1 MHYEFNLSSKI
12 DLPRSHPNRFR
23 LMFSP
28 LFAAKKHALMR
39 SKTRFKV
46 AAQLLFVLFL
56 PVMGPNV
63 SARAQGPDPDRD
75 QLLNGLRVLYLPQP
89 GDGKVSLQLRIHS
102 GAAFDP
108 AGKSGLMTLLAD
120 SLFPETE
127 SNQFFEDELGGS
139 LKVWTDY
146 DSINIVATGNA
157 SEVGR
162 MLDAFSS
169 ALGGPRTAG
178 RDTELTDETF
188 ARLKAVRIDAA
199 KTKTPAQL
207 ADEAVARRL
216 LDQFPYGR
224 PLAGTPETLAPI
236 DRHDL
241 NFARDRFLNPN
252 NATLIV
258 GGTFDKGRMAR
269 LLRQNLG
276 LWRKSDR
283 VVPSTFR
290 QPDPPDARVLILEG
304 TGTEVRLAVRGVS
317 RSDADYPASMVL
329 AALVQNRLG
338 SLAATAPGK
347 RIGFSRF
354 QAHVLPGIVM
364 MGGTVEPAAAG
375 SAFKEVWEQAVQPLM
390 ASAASAAE
398 LDTAKNSARTA
409 LAERQ
414 GTVPGAGGLW
424 LDMDTFKLSDPTR
437 QLNAI
442 NAVTAADI
450 QKLANRLFKD
460 APFARVVLGK
470 VETVKPAIEQ
480 AGFTV
485 EVPAAKPAAT
495 PSGPTA
501 KPTDP
506 AASPV
511 NPAAGSAPKNP

>member
-1 MHYEFNLSSKI
+1 
-12 DLPRSHPNRFR
+12 
-23 LMFSP
+23 
-28 LFAAKKHALMR
+28 MR

-56 PVMGPNV
+56 SVLGPNV
-63 SARAQGPDPDRD
+63 TVRAQGPDPDRD
-75 QLLNGLRVLYLPQP
+75 QLLNGLRVIYLPQP

-146 DSINIVATGNA
+146 DSINVVATSNA
-157 SEVGR
+157 NEVGR
-162 MLDAFSS
+162 MLDAFRS
-169 ALGGPRTAG
+169 ALGEPRTAG
-178 RDTELTDETF
+178 RDTELTEETF
-188 ARLKAVRIDAA
+188 ARLKAVRVDAA
-199 KTKTPAQL
+199 KTKTSAQL
-207 ADEAVARRL
+207 ADEAIARRL

-252 NATLIV
+252 NATLVV
-258 GGTFDKGRMAR
+258 GGTFDKSRMAR

-304 TGTEVRLAVRGVS
+304 AGTEVRLAVRGVS

-329 AALVQNRLG
+329 AALVQNRVG

-347 RIGFSRF
+347 RISFSRF

-375 SAFKEVWEQAVQPLM
+375 TAFKEVWEQAVQPLM
-390 ASAASAAE
+390 ASAPSAAE

-414 GTVPGAGGLW
+414 GTGPGAGGLW

-460 APFARVVLGK
+460 APFARVVLGNA
-470 VETVKPAIEQ
+470 ETVKSGIEQ
-480 AGFTV
+480 AGFAV
-485 EVPAAKPAAT
+485 EVPAAAPILPAVAPTTT
-495 PSGPTA
+495 PA
-501 KPTDP
+501 KQAIP

-511 NPAAGSAPKNP
+511 NPSSGSAPKNP